1 MLRPT
6 SLSSRLNNPIHR
18 LSEHRNSRQC
28 PQRGRMLFHVTFL
41 SLRRWYEDEPNK
53 VRRMYPVK
61 SQHCSLSKRAQFV
74 LMLIPNSGIKMEVCP
89 DVLSLFK
96 RIEPYYQAEPSDIR
110 RLIQRRLEEAYDPI
124 FRHNRKAKQ
133 VYFRSGI
140 QRYFAHSKSDT
151 IYSHQS

>member
-1 MLRPT
+1 
-6 SLSSRLNNPIHR
+6 
-18 LSEHRNSRQC
+18 
-28 PQRGRMLFHVTFL
+28 
-41 SLRRWYEDEPNK
+41 
-53 VRRMYPVK
+53 MYPVK
-61 SQHCSLSKRAQFV
+61 PQHCSLSKRAQFV
-74 LMLIPNSGIKMEVCP
+74 WMLIPNSGIKMEVCP

-110 RLIQRRLEEAYDPI
+110 RLIQRRLKEAYDPI

-151 IYSHQS
+151 IYSHQSWLNHIEPVRQYLLIKLSYLCLQYSSEKKNNEEDCDIINGNHNDCLYKQLTKRRYE